1 MGQTY
6 KIIMIA
12 AGIPLVSIILLGA
25 GFFFGRQYWAISGFP
40 FGWMHVR
47 FQSIQNDPSPQMPMV
62 DGSRN
67 SYGYGYGAMESSMMN
82 RFGARGI
89 IDAAPVSI
97 DDTKSALEEYLSLF
111 DEELIIREIMI
122 FNNHA
127 YVQVVE
133 EKTGIGAMELL
144 IESCTYA
151 VIPEF
156 GPNMVWN
163 TKYGMLN
170 RDETLGMMGLRM
182 MRDGKISDLSN
193 IDPSKEM
200 LVSKEKAV
208 EIAQEYL
215 DSVFPGS
222 EPAGHADQFYGYYT
236 IHIENNGD
244 VVGMLSVNGFTG
256 QVFVHTWHGGLI
268 EMISE

>member
-1 MGQTY
+1 MDQTY

-12 AGIPLVSIILLGA
+12 AGMPLISIILLGV
-25 GFFFGRQYWAISGFP
+25 GFFFGRQYWAISGFL
-40 FGWMHVR
+40 FGWMHVK
-47 FQSIQNDPSPQMPMV
+47 FQGIQNDPSPQMPMV

-67 SYGYGYGAMESSMMN
+67 SCGYRYGMMESGVMN
-82 RFGARGI
+82 RFGARRI
-89 IDAAPVSI
+89 IDTAPLSI
-97 DDTKSALEEYLSLF
+97 DDTKSALVEYLSLF
-111 DEELIIREIMI
+111 DEELIIRGIMV
-122 FNNHA
+122 FSNHA

-144 IESCTYA
+144 VEPVTYA

-170 RDETLGMMGLRM
+170 RDEILVMMS
-182 MRDGKISDLSN
+182 DGKISGQSN

-200 LVSKEKAV
+200 LISKEEAV
-208 EIAQEYL
+208 VIVQEYL

-222 EPAGHADQFYGYYT
+222 KPAGHADQFYGYYT
-236 IHIENNGD
+236 IHIEDNGD
-244 VVGMLSVNGFTG
+244 VVGILSVNGFTG

-268 EMISE
+268 EMIRE